1 MLIPCYWSYTLQLLK
16 IAFGDSD
23 PAKSNLASYLGLSK
37 GSFLG
42 YILNFE
48 NMACVLTKS
57 LWGRGCLLTKWLT
70 WGMQVLHA
78 KEISHL
84 FCWSWYFASLSFI
97 SLIKGFPKNCPMTH
111 RILWVLWKVV
121 EVYTDDPR
129 GNTVDHFVKIWPDS
143 RFQLQKNL
151 GSH

>member
-16 IAFGDSD
+16 IAFGDPD
-23 PAKSNLASYLGLSK
+23 PAKSNLASYLGLKQGDLFRVHFELWEYGMCSHKISLGKRLPAHKMVDMRDASPSCK
-37 GSFLG
+37 GNLPSFL
-42 YILNFE
+42 LE
-48 NMACVLTKS
+48 LV
-57 LWGRGCLLTKWLT
+57 
-70 WGMQVLHA
+70 
-78 KEISHL
+78 
-84 FCWSWYFASLSFI
+84 FCKPVAHFF
-97 SLIKGFPKNCPMTH
+97 KGFPKNCPMTH

-129 GNTVDHFVKIWPDS
+129 GNTVDRFVKIWPDS